1 MGAMPL
7 RTKRWHDPREPGDGY
22 RVLVTC
28 YRPRGVAKAD
38 EAWDA
43 WLPHL
48 GPSRALHAAAY
59 GKAGGSP
66 LPWPAYRARY
76 LREMSSQRERIRALA
91 ARAARGET
99 ITLLCSSACARESRC
114 HRSLLKELIEA
125 EVARSAAQG
134 ADTSPSHADPPRRT
148 SES

>member
-7 RTKRWHDPREPGDGY
+7 RTKRWNDPREADDGY

-28 YRPRGVAKAD
+28 YRPRGVSTAD
-38 EAWDA
+38 ETWDG

-59 GKAGGSP
+59 GKTGGSP
-66 LPWPAYRARY
+66 LPWPQYRARY
-76 LREMSSQRERIRALA
+76 LKEMQSQREAIRELA
-91 ARAARGET
+91 ERVKRGET
-99 ITLLCSSACARESRC
+99 ITLLCSSACERESRC

-125 EVARSAAQG
+125 EP
-134 ADTSPSHADPPRRT
+134 DN
-148 SES
+148 